1 MRYALNIM
9 YLTLEYCV
17 VFAKILNE
25 LYRNS
30 LCVTLLIECV
40 VGWFCE

>member
-9 YLTLEYCV
+9 YLTLEYGV
-17 VFAKILNE
+17 AFAKILHE

-30 LCVTLLIECV
+30 LCVTLL
-40 VGWFCE
+40 